1 MSMKPWQ
8 LAVFTAIG
16 TLIGK
21 AGYDL
26 IIEDVKNNLI
36 PKGWVAGTFST
47 TWSFLHETMEIS
59 RGGWYLY
66 NAAILTSIIIMMFW
80 GIRTIGDLEKATEES
95 NTLKVEKNKLESNV
109 GKIEELEKTIQEL
122 KKKIPSVDISVD
134 EFPPV
139 EKDILIAIAKI
150 KNSGVDKILDK
161 WIYEFLESEFSR
173 LKIESAINRLREKN
187 ILNTYYSNGEPCI
200 SLTTSGLN
208 ILAKAH

>member
-1 MSMKPWQ
+1 MKPWQ

-26 IIEDVKNNLI
+26 IIEDIKSNLI

-47 TWSFLHETMEIS
+47 AWDFLHETMEIS

-66 NAAILTSIIIMMFW
+66 NAVILISIIILMFW
-80 GIRTIGDLEKATEES
+80 GIRIIGDLEKATEES
-95 NTLKVEKNKLESNV
+95 NALKVEKNKLEGNA

-122 KKKIPSVDISVD
+122 RKEIPSVNISID
-134 EFPPV
+134 EFPPA
-139 EKDILIAIAKI
+139 EKAILITIAKI
-150 KNSGVDKILDK
+150 KNSGVDRILDK

-173 LKIESAINRLREKN
+173 VKIENAISRLCEKN
-187 ILNTYYSNGEPCI
+187 ILNAYYSNGEPCT